1 MEENMDKRVN
11 VAVIGVSGRGLGL
24 MKCIYAIEDVKIT
37 VVSDLY
43 GDRME
48 AAANTVLES
57 CGYKPDTCS
66 DYKEVLKRSDIDC
79 VITPSSW
86 SAHIEIAIASMRAG
100 KPVGIE
106 VGGAYSL
113 QECWDLVRVSEET
126 GVNCMMLENCCY
138 GREEMTVL
146 NMVKQGVFG
155 ELVHCQGGYQH
166 DLRSEI
172 AMGLENRHYRFENY
186 RHRNGEIYPTHEVG
200 PIAKYL
206 DINRG
211 NRFTA
216 LTSMSSKAKGLHQW
230 IADHKGTDHP
240 HAEIDFTQGDIVTT
254 MIKCAHGE
262 TVLLIHDTSLP
273 RVYSRGGRV
282 QGTKA
287 IWMEDKKS
295 IHIDGVSPAEN
306 WEDLDES
313 WEPLEKYME
322 KYEHPL
328 WKEYRKAGVK
338 GDHGGMDYLVLRSFF
353 ESVKNNTASPIDV
366 YDTAAWMAV
375 TCLSEESIAMGS
387 MPVPF
392 PDFTCGKWIGRKA
405 EIPSKYGLSK
415 VFEECFETL

>member
-1 MEENMDKRVN
+1 MDKKVN
-11 VAVIGVSGRGLGL
+11 AAIIGIGGRGLGL
-24 MKCIYAIEDVKIT
+24 INCMYDMEDVKIT
-37 VVSDLY
+37 VVCDLY
-43 GDRME
+43 ADRME
-48 AAANTVLES
+48 EAAKSVLEK
-57 CGYKPDTCS
+57 CGYKPDSCA
-66 DYKEVLKRSDIDC
+66 DYRKVVKRSDVDC

-86 SAHIEIAIASMRAG
+86 VAHREIALASMRAG
-100 KPVGIE
+100 KPVGME

-113 QECWDLVRVSEET
+113 HECWELVRVSEET

-146 NMVKQGVFG
+146 NMIKKGVFG
-155 ELVHCQGGYQH
+155 ELIHCQGGYEH

-172 AMGLENRHYRFENY
+172 AMGLENRHYRFQNY
-186 RHRNGEIYPTHEVG
+186 QHRNGEVYPTHEIG

-211 NRFTA
+211 NRFMT
-216 LTSMSSKAKGLHQW
+216 LTSMSSKARGLHQW
-230 IADHKGTDHP
+230 IIANKSADHE
-240 HAEIDFTQGDIVTT
+240 HAKIDFTQGDIVTT

-295 IHIDGVSPAEN
+295 IHIDGISPAEN
-306 WEDLDES
+306 GDDLDAS
-313 WEPLEKYME
+313 WEPLEKYMG

-328 WKEYRKAGVK
+328 WTEYKNAGIK
-338 GDHGGMDYLVLRSFF
+338 GGHGGMDYLVLRAFF
-353 ESVKNNTASPIDV
+353 ESVKNNIPAPIDV
-366 YDTAAWMAV
+366 YDTATWRAV
-375 TCLSEESIAMGS
+375 TCLSEESIALGS
-387 MPVPF
+387 MPMSV
-392 PDFTCGKWIGRKA
+392 PDFTCGKWISRED

-415 VFEECFETL
+415 VFCECFDK

>member
-1 MEENMDKRVN
+1 MDKKVN

-24 MKCIYAIEDVKIT
+24 MNCIFDMEDVKIT
-37 VVSDLY
+37 VVCDLY
-43 GDRME
+43 EDRME
-48 AAANTVLES
+48 QAANTVLEK
-57 CGYKPDTCS
+57 CGYKPVCCS
-66 DYKEVLKRSDIDC
+66 DYREVVKRNDVDC

-86 SAHIEIAIASMRAG
+86 SAHKEIALASMKAG
-100 KPVGIE
+100 KPVGME

-113 QECWDLVRVSEET
+113 QECWELVKVSEET

-138 GREEMTVL
+138 GREEMAVL
-146 NMVKQGVFG
+146 NMIKQGIFG
-155 ELVHCQGGYQH
+155 ELIHCQGGYEH

-172 AMGLENRHYRFENY
+172 SMGLENRHYRFQNY
-186 RHRNGEIYPTHEVG
+186 RHRNGEVYPTHEVG

-216 LTSMSSKAKGLHQW
+216 LSSMSSKARGLHQW
-230 IADHKGTDHP
+230 IVDNKGEDHP
-240 HAEIDFTQGDIVTT
+240 HAKIEFTQGDIVTT

-306 WEDLDES
+306 WEDLDAS

-328 WKEYRKAGVK
+328 WKEYKAAGIK
-338 GDHGGMDYLVLRSFF
+338 GGHGGMDFLVLRAFF
-353 ESVKNNTASPIDV
+353 ESVINHTPAPIDV

-375 TCLSEESIAMGS
+375 TCLSEESIALGS

-392 PDFTCGKWIGRKA
+392 PDFSCGKWINREN
-405 EIPSKYGLSK
+405 EIPSKYGLGK
-415 VFEECFETL
+415 VFHECFGE

>member
-1 MEENMDKRVN
+1 MNRKVN
-11 VAVIGVSGRGLGL
+11 VAIIGVSGRGLGL
-24 MKCIYAIEDVKIT
+24 MGCIYDMEDVKIS
-37 VVSDLY
+37 VVCDLY
-43 GDRME
+43 ADRME
-48 AAANTVLES
+48 SAANTVLEK

-66 DYKEVLKRSDIDC
+66 DYREVVKRSDVDC
-79 VITPSSW
+79 IITPSSW
-86 SAHIEIAIASMRAG
+86 SSHIEIALASMKAG
-100 KPVGIE
+100 KPVGME

-146 NMVKQGVFG
+146 NMVKEGVFG
-155 ELVHCQGGYQH
+155 ELVHCQGGYEH

-172 AMGLENRHYRFENY
+172 AMGLENRHYRFQNY

-211 NRFTA
+211 NRFLA
-216 LTSMSSKAKGLHQW
+216 LTSMSSKARGLHQW
-230 IADHKGTDHP
+230 IVDNKGSDHE
-240 HAEIDFTQGDIVTT
+240 HANIDFTQGDIVTT

-295 IHIDGVSPAEN
+295 IHIDGVSPSEN
-306 WEDLDES
+306 WDDLDSS

-328 WKEYRKAGVK
+328 WKEYRNAGVK
-338 GDHGGMDYLVLRSFF
+338 GGHGGMDFLVLRAFF
-353 ESVKNNTASPIDV
+353 ESVKNNTPAPIDV

-387 MPVPF
+387 MPVSF
-392 PDFTCGKWIGRKA
+392 PDFTCGKWISRKD

-415 VFEECFETL
+415 VFDECFSS